1 MVLNFVISIVDRR
14 HAAGIAAIYE
24 EQGLPLTLGMLGR
37 GTATRKMLDL
47 YGLAD
52 TEKVMACTVA
62 DGETTK
68 RLIHDARHRLYL
80 DIPGN
85 GIMAAVPL
93 KSIGGGKTLAYL
105 TDNKTPDSSLPEMDP
120 AHELIL
126 IIANDGFSDTIMD
139 AAREA
144 GAGGGTV
151 LHAKGTG
158 ARRAEKFFGVSLAD
172 EKEVILIVAKTEEK
186 TAIMQSILEK
196 AGPGTPA
203 GSICFSLPVSAVAGL
218 RLLEEDTHG

>member
-1 MVLNFVISIVDRR
+1 MVLNFVLSIVDRR
-14 HAAGIAAIYE
+14 HAAGIASIYE

-52 TEKVMACTVA
+52 TEKVLACTVA
-62 DGETTK
+62 NGENT
-68 RLIHDARHRLYL
+68 RQLIRAVRHRLYI

-85 GIMAAVPL
+85 GIVVAVPI
-93 KSIGGGKTLAYL
+93 KSVGGGKTLSYL
-105 TDNKTPDSSLPEMDP
+105 TDNQTPDKALPELDP
-120 AHELIL
+120 AHELIVV
-126 IIANDGFSDTIMD
+126 IANDGHSEPIMD

-158 ARRAEKFFGVSLAD
+158 AKKAEKFFGVSLAE
-172 EKEVILIVAKTEEK
+172 EKDLILIVAKSDEK
-186 TAIMQSILEK
+186 TAIMQAILKEN
-196 AGPGTPA
+196 GPGSA
-203 GSICFSLPVSAVAGL
+203 SGAICFSLPVSAVAGL
-218 RLLEEDTHG
+218 RMLEEAE